1 MGHGVPRVPR
11 RVRGRIVIGEGEEGE
26 ADRLCLDRNKHL
38 TTDRYNGL
46 VFCAGVPNHTLVT
59 RRNGTTLISSNC
71 WMYSTTG
78 ANMMRRLSSNMPFVR
93 LNPHSGASIVKNG
106 KDEGG
111 WCGLSLQFQRE
122 NGIAEEGTGP
132 LQWPVHE
139 YGRQANQRF
148 NDPAFKAAMAKYRIT
163 DDFYDLG
170 KPAYEQVLKDAQ
182 HRTCLFN
189 NNPCPS
195 DFNWWSHSVCAI
207 RYVRIEAGGW
217 GLLILNS
224 WAGWGRRGLAVLKG
238 SQMRPDGAVCV
249 VASMAA

>member
-1 MGHGVPRVPR
+1 MATTATNAGNAA
-11 RVRGRIVIGEGEEGE
+11 GEIKGGPAFVVTVGE

-170 KPAYEQVLKDAQ
+170 KPAYRCS
-182 HRTCLFN
+182 RT
-189 NNPCPS
+189 PS
-195 DFNWWSHSVCAI
+195 TAPACSTTTRARRTSTGGHTLSVRSGMCGS
-207 RYVRIEAGGW
+207 RPAGG
-217 GLLILNS
+217 GCS
-224 WAGWGRRGLAVLKG
+224 SSTRGPAGAAAGW
-238 SQMRPDGAVCV
+238 PC
-249 VASMAA
+249 